1 MELDCHGKT
10 WAEALAEFIARYNGA
25 LQAGSGDTLDIIHGY
40 GSTGAGG
47 TIRARL
53 RAFLG
58 RYSDRLEWQPG
69 ESVDGNHGH
78 TLVRPGR
85 PLPEA
90 GDLLAEQ
97 VWEYCARPRTA
108 SKITGKFR
116 RHGDDRTLEAIRA
129 LEREGRLRSAN
140 RGRVKTYQAVYPAG
154 AGSVRSRHRA

>member
-10 WAEALAEFIARYNGA
+10 WAEALAEFIARYKRGA
-25 LQAGSGDTLDIIHGY
+25 ASRQRGYAGHHTRVRLYRRRRDD
-40 GSTGAGG
+40 TGASAGLFWIA
-47 TIRARL
+47 TPTV
-53 RAFLG
+53 
-58 RYSDRLEWQPG
+58 LEWQPG
-69 ESVDGNHGH
+69 ESVDGNQGH

-97 VWEYCARPRTA
+97 VWEYCARPRAA

-140 RGRVKTYQAVYPAG
+140 RGRVKTYQAV
-154 AGSVRSRHRA
+154 

>member
-1 MELDCHGKT
+1 MEVDCHGKT

-58 RYSDRLEWQPG
+58 RYPDRLEWQPG
-69 ESVDGNHGH
+69 ESVDGNQGH

-97 VWEYCARPRTA
+97 VWEYCARPRAA
-108 SKITGKFR
+108 SKIAGKFR
-116 RHGDDRTLEAIRA
+116 RHGDDRTLKAIRA
-129 LEREGRLRSAN
+129 LERQGRLRSAN
-140 RGRVKTYQAVYPAG
+140 RGRVKTYEAI
-154 AGSVRSRHRA
+154 